1 MSLQRVASTKS
12 PMKSTIFP
20 NAVNNF
26 FRWMGGFIMMGT
38 SIYLG
43 KKDDLLLWI
52 DEFIT
57 KRTSIYFDEIDN
69 FILIE

>member
-1 MSLQRVASTKS
+1 
-12 PMKSTIFP
+12 
-20 NAVNNF
+20 
-26 FRWMGGFIMMGT
+26 MGGFIMMGT

-57 KRTSIYFDEIDN
+57 KRTSIYFDEID
-69 FILIE
+69 ILF